1 MNPLT
6 GAMQIEI
13 PSFKDHAIADVN
25 GSFARVKCSCA
36 TFEVPATPSNGP
48 NIAVVLA
55 VDDRT
60 VAFA

>member
-1 MNPLT
+1 
-6 GAMQIEI
+6 MQIEI

-36 TFEVPATPSNGP
+36 SFEVPATPSNGP

>member
-6 GAMQIEI
+6 GAMEIEI
-13 PSFKDHAIADVN
+13 PSFRDHAIADVK

-36 TFEVPATPSNGP
+36 SFEVPATSLNGP
-48 NIAVVLA
+48 NVAVVLA